1 MRKLPTLTGLRA
13 FEAAARH
20 ASFTAAAAELHVTQ
34 TAVSRSVKTLE
45 SQLNCRLFERHAN
58 SLALTDA
65 GRILL
70 PDLTAAFDLLAS
82 AAERAAAARTR
93 PVLTVGVGPTF
104 AMRWLIPRLARF
116 QKQHPGIEVHT
127 TTGGVRASLRRE
139 WTCSMSLGRD
149 EAPGVASVPLFSPD
163 IFPVC
168 SPRLAR
174 RLRSPADLY
183 KATLLDVV
191 HSPEDWVSWLARAK
205 LDGARIGRRL
215 VFDYYA
221 FALQAALDGAGV
233 AIGLNPYVVDDL
245 AAGRLVAPFRLRVAK
260 AQGWHLAY
268 REEARDDPALAA
280 FVAWVRVEARRS
292 AKT

>member
-20 ASFTAAAAELHVTQ
+20 ASFTRAAGELHVTQ

-45 SQLNCRLFERHAN
+45 SQLGCRLFERHAN
-58 SLALTDA
+58 ALALTDA
-65 GRILL
+65 GRMLL

-82 AAERAAAARTR
+82 AAERAAATRSR

-116 QKQHPGIEVHT
+116 QQKHPGIEVHT
-127 TTGGVRASLRRE
+127 TTGGARATLRRE
-139 WTCSMSLGRD
+139 WTCSISLGRD
-149 EAPGVASVPLFSPD
+149 EAPGVVSVPLFSPD
-163 IFPVC
+163 VFPVC

-174 RLRSPADLY
+174 RLRVPADLY
-183 KATLLDVV
+183 KTTLLDVG

-205 LDGARIGRRL
+205 LDRAKFSKRL
-215 VFDYYA
+215 VFEYYA

-233 AIGLNPYVVDDL
+233 AMGLHPYVIDDL
-245 AAGRLVAPFRLRVAK
+245 AAGRLVAPFRLNVAK

-268 REEARDDPALAA
+268 RDEARGDPALAA
-280 FVAWVRVEARRS
+280 FIAWVRAEARR
-292 AKT
+292 AARA